1 MRLGA
6 ETMQIAYY
14 PGCSLH
20 ASSELYDI
28 QCRKVLKNLGIELK
42 EIEDWNCCGATS
54 ASKTDDF
61 LAVALPARNLGIAD
75 ASGLLEMLIPCSSCY
90 NRTLVSQKI
99 LSEDTELRNKIN
111 TELSKKVEGKIKI
124 SSILDILVYKTNSG
138 EIAEKA
144 IKKLEG
150 LKPACYYGCLLT
162 RFPCDIKISDSIENP
177 QGMETVCKALG
188 AEPLDWSYKTDCC
201 GASAAI
207 NDADT
212 SLFLMSRI
220 IKDALARG
228 ANCFV
233 TTCPLCQMNIDA
245 YQDHVC
251 KRYGIQKKIP
261 VFFITELL
269 GIAMGFTPQEMQIDR
284 HFVDPLGLLKDLKL
298 YE

>member
-1 MRLGA
+1 L
-6 ETMQIAYY
+6 QVAYY

-28 QCRKVLKNLGIELK
+28 QCKKVLKQLGIELK

-75 ASGLLEMLIPCSSCY
+75 ASGLSEMLIPCSSCY
-90 NRTLVSQKI
+90 NRILVSQKI
-99 LSEDTELRNKIN
+99 LSEDPELKNKIN
-111 TELSKKVEGKIKI
+111 TELSKKVEGKIRI
-124 SSILDILVYKTNSG
+124 SSILDILVCKTNLG
-138 EIAEKA
+138 KITEKS

-162 RFPCDIKISDSIENP
+162 RFPGDIKISDNIENP

-207 NDADT
+207 NDTDT
-212 SLFLMSRI
+212 SLFLMSKI
-220 IKDALARG
+220 IRDALSRG

-233 TTCPLCQMNIDA
+233 TTCPMCQMNMDA
-245 YQDHVC
+245 YQDQVC
-251 KRYGIQKKIP
+251 ERYGIQKKLP
-261 VFFITELL
+261 VFFITELV
-269 GIAMGFTPQEMQIDR
+269 GITMGFTPQEMQLNR
-284 HFVDPLGLLKDLKL
+284 HFIDSIGLLKELRL
-298 YE
+298 I

>member
-1 MRLGA
+1 
-6 ETMQIAYY
+6 MQIAYY

-28 QCRKVLKNLGIELK
+28 QCKKVFKQLGVDLK
-42 EIEDWNCCGATS
+42 EIEDWSCCCATS
-54 ASKTDDF
+54 AGKTDDF

-75 ASGLLEMLIPCSSCY
+75 ASGFSEMLIPCSSCY
-90 NRTLVSQKI
+90 NRTMISQKI
-99 LSEDTELRNKIN
+99 LSENPELKSKIN
-111 TELSKKVEGKIKI
+111 TDLSKKVEGKIRI
-124 SSILDILVYKTNSG
+124 SSILDILVSRTSSG
-138 EIAEKA
+138 ELMEKS

-162 RFPCDIKISDSIENP
+162 RFPCDIRISDNIENP
-177 QGMETVCKALG
+177 QGMETVCRALG

-207 NDADT
+207 NDTDT
-212 SLFLMSRI
+212 SLFLMSKI
-220 IKDALARG
+220 INDAVSRG

-233 TTCPLCQMNIDA
+233 TTCPMCQMNMDV
-245 YQDHVC
+245 YQDQVC
-251 KRYGIQKKIP
+251 ERYGIQKRLP

-269 GIAMGFTPQEMQIDR
+269 GIAMGFSPQEMLIDK
-284 HFVDPLGLLKDLKL
+284 HFIDCLGLLKELKL

>member
-1 MRLGA
+1 
-6 ETMQIAYY
+6 MQIAYY
-14 PGCSLH
+14 PGCTLH
-20 ASSELYDI
+20 ASSAFYDN
-28 QCRKVLKNLGIELK
+28 QCKRVLKQLGIELK

-90 NRTLVSQKI
+90 SRTLVSQKI
-99 LSEDTELRNKIN
+99 LSEDPELKNKIN
-111 TELSKKVEGKIKI
+111 TELSKKFEGKIRI
-124 SSILDILVYKTNSG
+124 SSILDILVPRANSG
-138 EIAEKA
+138 VIAEKLA
-144 IKKLEG
+144 KNLKG

-162 RFPCDIKISDSIENP
+162 RFPRDMQISENVENP
-177 QGMETVCKALG
+177 QGMETVCRALG
-188 AEPLDWSYKTDCC
+188 AEPVDWSYKTDCC

-212 SLFLMSRI
+212 SLLLMSRI

-233 TTCPLCQMNIDA
+233 TTCPMCQMNLDA
-245 YQDHVC
+245 YQDQVSES
-251 KRYGIQKKIP
+251 YGIRERLP

-269 GIAMGFTPQEMQIDR
+269 GLAMGFTPEEMQIDR
-284 HFVDPLGLLKDLKL
+284 HFVDSLELLKELKMYAINL
-298 YE
+298 